1 MLCAMDATA
10 SATTTAMPDTERPD
24 QPGLL
29 VIVSGPSG
37 VGKSSITHEL
47 VRRLDA
53 NLIVSMT
60 TRPMGPRDIDGQDYV
75 FINER
80 EFRDLVKLGQML
92 EYAQVYDNLYGT
104 PKEPVEQAIA
114 DGETVILEIDVKGAQ
129 QIKQQM
135 PHAVGI
141 FIEPPSEADLL
152 NRLRERKREDEATIQ
167 KRFQRA
173 SDEMQLAHDLG
184 IYKYTVINDRL
195 DQAIERAV
203 ELIEGELDERR
214 G

>member
-1 MLCAMDATA
+1 
-10 SATTTAMPDTERPD
+10 MPDIERPD

-75 FINER
+75 FVNER

-152 NRLRERKREDEATIQ
+152 SRLRERKREDEATIQ

-195 DQAIERAV
+195 DQAIERAI
-203 ELIEGELDERR
+203 ELIEGELEEQR